1 MPHFKEIH
9 ASKSPFQLTTIL
21 GVVKQSA
28 TSTVAKDLKP
38 GASPWEAV
46 GNAISRLI
54 EEGGKLF
61 PSILEHESVLKS
73 ELPYFPAIRKVILN
87 FNYQFLGRRPGSQEL
102 TRSNQHWPLTLKLKG
117 RLLN

>member
-38 GASPWEAV
+38 GMSPWEAV
-46 GNAISRLI
+46 GTAIGRLI

-73 ELPYFPAIRKVILN
+73 ELPFPQAFEKRLVEISIISLWDGSLDRKS
-87 FNYQFLGRRPGSQEL
+87 G
-102 TRSNQHWPLTLKLKG
+102 
-117 RLLN
+117 